1 MELEITT
8 TIFIDINEI
17 IEAYHLD
24 YNSSDE
30 DIKKAVD
37 YYVAGLDDADFYLI
51 GTKEREKIK
60 KEIRTKVGEQMKFF

>member
-1 MELEITT
+1 MNLKITR
-8 TIFIDINEI
+8 TIFIDIDEI

-37 YYVAGLDDADFYLI
+37 YYVAGLDDNVFYLI
-51 GTKEREKIK
+51 GTEEREKIK
-60 KEIRTKVGEQMKFF
+60 KEIRTKIGEQMKLF

>member
-1 MELEITT
+1 MELEIIT
-8 TIFIDINEI
+8 TIFIDIDEI

-51 GTKEREKIK
+51 GTEEREKIK
-60 KEIRTKVGEQMKFF
+60 KEIRTKVGEQMKLF

>member
-1 MELEITT
+1 MNLEITT

-30 DIKKAVD
+30 DIERAVD
-37 YYVAGLDDADFYLI
+37 YYVSGLDDADFYLI
-51 GTKEREKIK
+51 GTEEREKIK
-60 KEIRTKVGEQMKFF
+60 KEIRTKIGEQMKLF